1 MSFDTVQCVVR
12 IDGIIA
18 VRSVPVSE
26 LIAVMRNTLMLI
38 LIVGVMALFGSRMI
52 GVNSQPDMGE
62 MAPDFAVTR
71 NDSTVSLHDLRGKY
85 VLLEFWSSAD
95 ANSRLK
101 SNEYNML
108 PITDAGR
115 LKRLSVNF
123 DRSEELFNEIVSRDH
138 LHPEEQY
145 FAGDTNLDKIIQDY
159 GVNQG
164 YNSYLID
171 PQGKIIAVNPDN
183 DYLSK
188 YFKMRPALSYK

>member
-18 VRSVPVSE
+18 VRSVSVSE

-71 NDSTVSLHDLRGKY
+71 NDSTMSLHDLRGKY

-123 DRSEELFNEIVSRDH
+123 DRSEELFKEIVSRDH

-145 FAGDTNLDKIIQDY
+145 FAGYTNLDKIIQDY